1 MYYTNAVTMTT
12 KLLRVSICLRLP
24 FYFPILF
31 FNKTHLSTTHFSH
44 HAIPPGV
51 LPTPT
56 QRYSRLSQQSGPSSE
71 GACPLLRGSRVVNYL
86 IDQAHPLSGNRYC
99 WMPISDPL
107 DSWPL
112 ATLTISISHTCCLHP
127 WVSDIL
133 GSSTPLGLQCSVL
146 SFPSLPV
153 PVYAQGSHLLL
164 PEGGQVTRWDSGL
177 PIHGSVSR
185 M

>member
-1 MYYTNAVTMTT
+1 MMKSTALAVTLR
-12 KLLRVSICLRLP
+12 KKPFENVRLLPYPYSITPKIQWLYISNNYFLRAPLGP
-24 FYFPILF
+24 G
-31 FNKTHLSTTHFSH
+31 
-44 HAIPPGV
+44 PP
-51 LPTPT
+51 PW
-56 QRYSRLSQQSGPSSE
+56 Q
-71 GACPLLRGSRVVNYL
+71 
-86 IDQAHPLSGNRYC
+86 DQAHPLSGNRYC